1 MGKSSEMFMKHR
13 EENSEEFD
21 YFVQESLYQ
30 SFISEKC
37 QDDTAKE
44 VLNSLFEGF
53 YHQYNAIN
61 KINSKKI

>member
-1 MGKSSEMFMKHR
+1 MGKSSEMFMKQR
-13 EENSEEFD
+13 AENSEDLDWIEVAEKD
-21 YFVQESLYQ
+21 YYSKKYH
-30 SFISEKC
+30 
-37 QDDTAKE
+37 DDTARE